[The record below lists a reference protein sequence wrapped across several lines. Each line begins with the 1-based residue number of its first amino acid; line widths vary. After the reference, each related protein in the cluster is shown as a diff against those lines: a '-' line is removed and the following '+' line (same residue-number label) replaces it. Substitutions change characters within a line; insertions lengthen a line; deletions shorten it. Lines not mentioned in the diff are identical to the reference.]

1 MPPDIIDVSLPSCNA
16 QMVDHVLTNQPD
28 EDAPASPSL
37 GHSGPHTP
45 DEIPFVPITG
55 PFAGHPEAQA
65 GAPAGSV
72 PGPSSGS
79 GGMSPTSPS
88 TPTLPQGG
96 DMPPSPGGMGIGSS
110 MPWRRGHSRKQ
121 SLGTTHSSS
130 PSNRRRSLGNTMDL
144 IRDVVDGRDANADGQ
159 MRSLAEIISSP
170 SKSKPD
176 GGLA

>member
-1 MPPDIIDVSLPSCNA
+1 M
-16 QMVDHVLTNQPD
+16 
-28 EDAPASPSL
+28 
-37 GHSGPHTP
+37 
-45 DEIPFVPITG
+45 PITG

-65 GAPAGSV
+65 GAPPGSASA
-72 PGPSSGS
+72 PGQSRAA
-79 GGMSPTSPS
+79 SPTSPT
-88 TPTLPQGG
+88 TPTLPSG
-96 DMPPSPGGMGIGSS
+96 DMPPSPGGFGGIGQS